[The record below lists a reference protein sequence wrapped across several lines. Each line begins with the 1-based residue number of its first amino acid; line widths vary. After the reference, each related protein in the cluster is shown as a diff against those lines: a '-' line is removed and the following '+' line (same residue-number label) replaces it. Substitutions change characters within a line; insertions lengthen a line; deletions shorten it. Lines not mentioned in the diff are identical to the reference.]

1 MVDPYRTPPA
11 RPDPW
16 NRMYACTQN
25 APSCGDVP
33 PDVMFAEVLREQAE
47 LQRKLLRLGRVM
59 AAAVVVLSALP
70 WVLIGLGPWPSGG
83 RCTVVDEQ
91 EPIALEASVLE
102 ELWPTEPP
110 MPPPASQVPAW
121 PRDEVR
127 ASTALVRAT
136 ARANEELLRAYE
148 RPDVTVHHFVVS
160 QREAERISQNSGL
173 RTSILPVEIKG
184 GTGVKFLRLP
194 AGDWFQRLG
203 LKEGDTLV
211 RFNGRRVSNPNLT
224 LAAYADAQR
233 AKHAVFELLRDGKP
247 HVVSVTWDG

>member
-1 MVDPYRTPPA
+1 MDDPYRTPPA
-11 RPDPW
+11 PW

-33 PDVMFAEVLREQAE
+33 PNVMLAEVLREQAE

-59 AAAVVVLSALP
+59 AAAAVVLSALP

-83 RCTVVDEQ
+83 RRTVVDSQ
-91 EPIALEASVLE
+91 EPVELEAPVPE
-102 ELWPTEPP
+102 ELWPTEAPT
-110 MPPPASQVPAW
+110 PPPESRGHARLGEDVSV
-121 PRDEVR
+121 
-127 ASTALVRAT
+127 STALVRAT

-160 QREAERISQNSGL
+160 QREAERISQNSEL
-173 RTSILPVEIKG
+173 RTRILPVPIKG
-184 GTGVKFLRLP
+184 GSGVKLLRLP
-194 AGDWFQRLG
+194 PGGWFQRLG

-211 RFNGRRVSNPNLT
+211 RFNGRRLSDPNLT
-224 LAAYADAQR
+224 LEAYADAQR